1 MSREFAAGCRPRYA
15 RLAPLSL
22 GSLALLVPLSRAF
35 RGSRWLFPCRFAPL
49 PLYRGVNFAAGGLL
63 SPTAP
68 AAPRP
73 LRGWLHSVSPALPKE
88 LAPYGRSLSP
98 RRRRHSVA
106 PCSATVASGLR
117 VSPADLAA
125 LGDRGS
131 RQPYGQAPAFFI
143 GYALRP
149 RANSK
154 PSAGY
159 YDPALAMLGV
169 AALRVH
175 LRRRCAGGC
184 AGGGEL
190 SRPQVVPLRA
200 CSACITPPGSG
211 ARFTTRGKLALAWR
225 GSSGAPFPPPP
236 CRCAAGRRCA
246 QSSLRSSAPTGAPI
260 PQGRTPVGSLR
271 PPTAVATLQLRS
283 GTKPETRLATLTAFS
298 GFEPSLR
305 ESGSRRGLRPYRSKG
320 GGGRFAP
327 FPAAFSASGS
337 EPPAPFHFGSAAA
350 PRNRARL
357 APYGRRRCA
366 VSPRAAPTR
375 TGARSFVSLSRTVS
389 LHHRAPESLR
399 CCSTDTHFTNEPPG
413 RAQTKTIKP
422 SRWRGR
428 VVNNN

>member
-1 MSREFAAGCRPRYA
+1 M
-15 RLAPLSL
+15 
-22 GSLALLVPLSRAF
+22 
-35 RGSRWLFPCRFAPL
+35 
-49 PLYRGVNFAAGGLL
+49 L

-68 AAPRP
+68 AAPWA
-73 LRGWLHSVSPALPKE
+73 LRGWLHSVSPALAGE
-88 LAPYGRSLSP
+88 LARYARSFSP
-98 RRRRHSVA
+98 RRRRDSVA
-106 PCSATVASGLR
+106 PCFGRLQVAGQALADPRCARNCTVGVPGARCSRTRHANGHAGAAICLAPVASALR
-117 VSPADLAA
+117 VSPAALAA

-149 RANSK
+149 RAKSK
-154 PSAGY
+154 PSAGDY
-159 YDPALAMLGV
+159 APALATLGV

-175 LRRRCAGGC
+175 LRRRYAGGC

-211 ARFTTRGKLALAWR
+211 ARFTTGRKLALAWR

-260 PQGRTPVGSLR
+260 PRGRTPVGSLR
-271 PPTAVATLQLRS
+271 PPTAVATLRLRS
-283 GTKPETRLATLTAFS
+283 GTKPETRLAALTAFS

-305 ESGSRRGLRPYRSKG
+305 ERGSRRGLRPYRSKG
-320 GGGRFAP
+320 GVGRFAP
-327 FPAAFSASGS
+327 FSAAFSASGS
-337 EPPAPFHFGSAAA
+337 EPPAPFSFGSAAA

-357 APYGRRRCA
+357 APCGRRRCA

-375 TGARSFVSLSRTVS
+375 PGARSFVSLSRTVS

-399 CCSTDTHFTNEPPG
+399 CCSTDTHFTNEHPG
-413 RAQTKTIKP
+413 RAQTKTLKP

-428 VVNNN
+428 VVNNH